1 MFFITN
7 ARIIFSAN
15 DDNVDILTE
24 MFEDMDLEVDT
35 EDDKQYVATMENN
48 YDISSIND
56 MVDFLRPIIEEYED
70 TNFLIQ
76 GTLLNQSKD
85 EYVDFE
91 IQYKNG
97 NLRVRETDPYVNELI
112 TDMTY
117 DEYEEEGHYGLS
129 EEDFESNLHGGSEGR
144 VLSTRGKFHKW
155 ESID

>member
-7 ARIIFSAN
+7 AKIIFSAN
-15 DDNVDILTE
+15 DDNADILTE

-35 EDDKQYVATMENN
+35 EDDKNCIVSMENN
-48 YDISSIND
+48 YDIGSIDD

-70 TNFLIQ
+70 TNFLVQ
-76 GTLLNQSKD
+76 GTLLNQSKE

-129 EEDFESNLHGGSEGR
+129 EEDFISHIQGNADGR
-144 VLSTRGKFHKW
+144 VLNTRGKFGKW
-155 ESID
+155 SAIN